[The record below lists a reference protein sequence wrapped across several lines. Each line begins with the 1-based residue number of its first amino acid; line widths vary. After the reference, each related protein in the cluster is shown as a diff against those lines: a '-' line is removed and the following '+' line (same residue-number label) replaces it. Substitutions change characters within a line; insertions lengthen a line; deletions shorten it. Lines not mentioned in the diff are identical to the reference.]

1 MDIDGLSGA
10 RLERLLSDQKL
21 VDQTVAIALS
31 VGALSERTQ
40 QLLRT
45 ESLRDVLMDNTTGMA
60 EELYKV
66 LG

>member
-10 RLERLLSDQKL
+10 RLERLLSDQML

-31 VGALSERTQ
+31 VGALSEHTQ

-45 ESLRDVLMDNTTGMA
+45 ESLRDVLYG
-60 EELYKV
+60 
-66 LG
+66 